1 MKIEKG
7 NGVILVVDRVVV
19 ENVSIDLIILI
30 VVIKVFEILKKKLI
44 IIN

>member
-1 MKIEKG
+1 M
-7 NGVILVVDRVVV
+7 VILVVDRVVV